1 MYIPNNPSS
10 NNIYLLFA
18 LVITSIIIYITFVE
32 RKKDLITNN
41 VIEIENNYLDIK
53 YEDLDEHLNRL
64 VLNIELLSK
73 SFDIKNYNSISKIL
87 NLVQN
92 DLDLIKK
99 TRNGI
104 QLKDIIKLEK
114 NHDIYSNDMAS
125 DDKQT
130 IDDEKFK
137 LKISKLIDSIN
148 EIKSILKNDKL
159 KRLKLTNVHRLIEIM
174 NKYSKKKIPIDFDSS
189 IKNKSISYQVIDKKY
204 VRKSNNPNLNT
215 KFSEL
220 SHHEGS
226 YVEKSAN
233 DSENI
238 LYKVGFKKNNK
249 QKNESIVS
257 HEMENSCGNILSKK
271 KTFNNIQYCDI
282 NKLKEEHNNMKK
294 ISTDCSFNRSLR
306 NDYDHLDC

>member
-1 MYIPNNPSS
+1 MYILNNPSS

-18 LVITSIIIYITFVE
+18 LVIAAIIIYITFIE
-32 RKKDLITNN
+32 RKEDLVVNN
-41 VIEIENNYLDIK
+41 IIEIENNYLDIK
-53 YEDLDEHLNRL
+53 YEDLDEHLNRI

-73 SFDIKNYNSISKIL
+73 SFDTKNYKTISKIL
-87 NLVQN
+87 NLAQT

-104 QLKDIIKLEK
+104 QLSDIIKLEK
-114 NHDIYSNDMAS
+114 TRDIYSNDMDS

-148 EIKSILKNDKL
+148 EIKVILKNDKL
-159 KRLKLTNVHRLIEIM
+159 KRLKLTNVHRLLEIM
-174 NKYSKKKIPIDFDSS
+174 NKYSKKKVHIDFDSS
-189 IKNKSISYQVIDKKY
+189 IKEKSISYQIIDKKY

-233 DSENI
+233 DSESI
-238 LYKVGFKKNNK
+238 LYKIGFKKNNM
-249 QKNESIVS
+249 QKNEAIIS
-257 HEMENSCGNILSKK
+257 HDIENSCGNILSKK
-271 KTFNNIQYCDI
+271 KTFDTIQYCDI

-306 NDYDHLDC
+306 NDYDHLDL